1 MDNNS
6 KINKQAKVSIKIGKQ
21 ISVIFKQ
28 MSYSINKTGFSHS
41 EQKKLRQVKSF
52 NGVTLLNIIA
62 GMENILSSKEWKR

>member
-1 MDNNS
+1 
-6 KINKQAKVSIKIGKQ
+6 
-21 ISVIFKQ
+21 